1 MEPHDDAGRMS
12 SQLATARTGTVLS
25 LVLDAPAH
33 RNALSFALLGELAAA
48 LEQDL
53 DGVTG
58 IVISGSDGAFSAGAD
73 FRDLTGTSRDIAFD
87 DAVERVTAAI
97 GASPVPVSAAI
108 EGPCLGA
115 GAHLAL
121 ACDVRVAG
129 AGSFLQ
135 VPAVR
140 LGLLY
145 SPRAIAWLAGA
156 YPRDSVRRLLLLGE
170 RFDAPAAVEAGLV
183 STVVPAGTALERAT
197 AALAGPAPAHL
208 AALASTRGLLNALD
222 SGSYDD
228 AAWQQRR
235 TDLLDSP
242 SRADAIR
249 EAKAR
254 HA

>member
-1 MEPHDDAGRMS
+1 MS

-135 VPAVR
+135 VPPSGWACSTARVP
-140 LGLLY
+140 
-145 SPRAIAWLAGA
+145 SPGWPVPIPGIRSAACSCWANA
-156 YPRDSVRRLLLLGE
+156 STPPPPSRPDWSAPSSRPAPRWSGPLQPS
-170 RFDAPAAVEAGLV
+170 PARHRHTSL
-183 STVVPAGTALERAT
+183 PW
-197 AALAGPAPAHL
+197 PAPA
-208 AALASTRGLLNALD
+208 GC
-222 SGSYDD
+222 
-228 AAWQQRR
+228 
-235 TDLLDSP
+235 
-242 SRADAIR
+242 
-249 EAKAR
+249 
-254 HA
+254 